1 MFNSL
6 NKKQILTLERV
17 CNPKLSPFDLAVWRS
32 RCLGLSERYLNYVRK
47 ITSSP
52 ESGEHDIKFLG
63 SIRSLVLDLYF
74 TVACIDVYFPHAV
87 AIESAK
93 KKISQAQEK
102 LFSRIKSSVSS
113 SSDSEKF
120 CCKIAAGS
128 YAVDVINDSLETYAM
143 ASRCAAV
150 PPNKRLVYAF
160 AVLDGKISFEALKK
174 ESPFITMLYEEKRA
188 EFNRNFAKNI
198 TFPKGCK
205 F

>member
-6 NKKQILTLERV
+6 NEEQILTLERV
-17 CNPKLSPFDLAVWRS
+17 CSPKLSPFDLALWRS
-32 RCLGLSERYLNYVRK
+32 RCLCLSESYLNYVRK

-52 ESGEHDIKFLG
+52 VSGEHDIKFLG

-102 LFSRIKSSVSS
+102 IFSRVKSSVS

-120 CCKIAAGS
+120 CRKIAAGS
-128 YAVDVINDSLETYAM
+128 YSIDVINDSLETYAM
-143 ASRCAAV
+143 ASRCADV
-150 PPNKRLVYAF
+150 PPNKRLAYAF
-160 AVLDGKISFEALKK
+160 AVLDGKISFEALK
-174 ESPFITMLYEEKRA
+174 EERPFITMLYRER
-188 EFNRNFAKNI
+188 RGLI
-198 TFPKGCK
+198 
-205 F
+205 